1 MFKTNRKPTHPGIF
15 FKEDVMDERKL
26 QVTEVAKAIHMSRP
40 ALSKF
45 INGHSKCSQEMA
57 RKLAAFT
64 ETGVSLWLN
73 LQLAVDIWE
82 AEQKPLPEVMKAQ
95 ELEVA

>member
-1 MFKTNRKPTHPGIF
+1 MFKTNRKPTHPGVF
-15 FKEDVMDERKL
+15 FKEDVMDERNL
-26 QVTEVAKAIHMSRP
+26 QVTDVAKAINMSRP

-45 INGHSKCSQEMA
+45 INGHAKCSQEMA

-64 ETGVSLWLN
+64 ETSVSIWLN

-82 AEQKPLPEVMKAQ
+82 AEQEPLPKVVKAQ